1 MQNLKA
7 FFKNHFN
14 TPQISDDKLKKFTE
28 DHLQKLISNNA
39 SGEFDTIIT
48 DTTSAYQTYY
58 GAISDEGARFALQQ
72 ALTKAMNNTV
82 EAFKKAVSQKEGII
96 RGTFGKDAPAY
107 QEFFPFGVGE
117 YTHAKLAEMERLI
130 DQFLTAVNAHV
141 AELGI
146 PFVTE
151 FQNYK
156 SAYMSAR
163 EAQLLK
169 KAEVTDLKSASTVKR
184 DVVEVQLMKNLLTV
198 AGMYIGK
205 EEMCNDFFDQSI
217 IRSGSSDNGEEEEPT
232 PPTP

>member
-1 MQNLKA
+1 MINLKT

-14 TPQISDDKLKKFTE
+14 TSKISDDKLKKFTE
-28 DHLQKLISNNA
+28 DHLQRLISNNT
-39 SGEFDTIIT
+39 SSQFDTLIT
-48 DTTSAYQTYY
+48 DTTNAHQTYY
-58 GAISDEGARFALQQ
+58 GAISDEGSRFALQQ

-117 YTHAKLAEMERLI
+117 YTHANLAEMERLM
-130 DQFLTAVNAHV
+130 DQFLTAANAHT

-146 PFVTE
+146 AFITE

-156 SAYMSAR
+156 SAYISAR
-163 EAQLLK
+163 ESQLLK

-184 DVVEVQLMKNLLTV
+184 DVVEVQLMKNLLTI
-198 AGMYIGK
+198 AGMNIGK
-205 EEMCNDFFDQSI
+205 EEMCNDFFDQSF
-217 IRSGSSDNGEEEEPT
+217 IRASSSDGDDEEEPT